1 MKIEIIKFWY
11 FSFIIREFRLD
22 EDEALMLYLDHV
34 FGASESQTVMQG
46 MSKLDKARIAIRE
59 ISAKDGLMKKLMAMY
74 SKVGAL
80 LIRFIED
87 YWIYQWLMCLIDW
100 STIIFF
106 WLIDWFL
113 WLWDPGLP
121 VEWNAEIGNSHQPN
135 SSREGLQNFDVF
147 YRFLKYISLN
157 LNILFVFVNVCV

>member
-74 SKVGAL
+74 SKVHVGAL

-87 YWIYQWLMCLIDW
+87 YWIYQWLIW
-100 STIIFF
+100 
-106 WLIDWFL
+106 
-113 WLWDPGLP
+113 
-121 VEWNAEIGNSHQPN
+121 
-135 SSREGLQNFDVF
+135 
-147 YRFLKYISLN
+147 
-157 LNILFVFVNVCV
+157 

>member
-1 MKIEIIKFWY
+1 M
-11 FSFIIREFRLD
+11 D

-80 LIRFIED
+80 LIRFFRR
-87 YWIYQWLMCLIDW
+87 LL
-100 STIIFF
+100 
-106 WLIDWFL
+106 
-113 WLWDPGLP
+113 
-121 VEWNAEIGNSHQPN
+121 N
-135 SSREGLQNFDVF
+135 SSMID
-147 YRFLKYISLN
+147 
-157 LNILFVFVNVCV
+157 ILR

>member
-87 YWIYQWLMCLIDW
+87 YWIYQWLIW
-100 STIIFF
+100 
-106 WLIDWFL
+106 
-113 WLWDPGLP
+113 
-121 VEWNAEIGNSHQPN
+121 
-135 SSREGLQNFDVF
+135 
-147 YRFLKYISLN
+147 
-157 LNILFVFVNVCV
+157 